1 MKWLATTFLCLLT
14 IPALAETPEIPQ
26 AQDPGVQVT
35 PLPLITQCTTI
46 APDTMLD
53 NNYGEEVFLWG
64 KGSIILPNGRMLP
77 GSMRMFLS
85 PDDKTYTVMFE
96 VGELHCMIMSGDIK
110 EMFAPGQKL

>member
-1 MKWLATTFLCLLT
+1 MKWLATIILCLLT
-14 IPALAETPEIPQ
+14 MPALAEEPTIPE
-26 AQDPGVQVT
+26 AQPPGVQVT

-64 KGSIILPNGRMLP
+64 KGSIFLPNGRMLP

-85 PDDKTYTVMFE
+85 ADDKTYTIMFE

-110 EMFAPGQKL
+110 DMFPPEKEL

>member
-26 AQDPGVQVT
+26 AQEPGVQVT
-35 PLPLITQCTTI
+35 PLPLITQCTTV
-46 APDTMLD
+46 APDEMLA
-53 NNYGEEVFLWG
+53 NRYNEEVFLWG

-85 PDDKTYTVMFE
+85 ADDKTYTIMFE

-110 EMFAPGQKL
+110 DMFPPEQEL

>member
-14 IPALAETPEIPQ
+14 IPALAEEPTMPE
-26 AQDPGVQVT
+26 AQPPGVQVT

-85 PDDKTYTVMFE
+85 PDDKTYTIMFE

-110 EMFAPGQKL
+110 DMFAPEQEL